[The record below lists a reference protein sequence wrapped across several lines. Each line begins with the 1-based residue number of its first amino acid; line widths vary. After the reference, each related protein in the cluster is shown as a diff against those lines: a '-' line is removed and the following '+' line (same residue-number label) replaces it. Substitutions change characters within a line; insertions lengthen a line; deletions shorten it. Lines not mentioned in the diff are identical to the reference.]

1 MTPFPPKSVA
11 KITFLFQ
18 METLYNLQLFFKE
31 PIKDAELEASNKVFQ
46 LVFPSVKVLA
56 GKFEMC

>member
-1 MTPFPPKSVA
+1 LTNDPISTK
-11 KITFLFQ
+11 KCGK